1 MGNNFPYLLFMPRL
15 NIKAL
20 DKNFSDTKVLD
31 NINIETV
38 DGELVVILGPSG
50 CGKSTL
56 LRLIAGLENPD
67 EGEIWIGDRRV
78 DQLPPRKR
86 NVALVFQNYALY
98 PHMSVRQNLAFPL
111 KVAKVSKKEIHER
124 VLAIAT
130 MIDLSDRLD
139 SRPAELSGGQRQ
151 RVALGRAII
160 RKPDLYLLD
169 EPLSN
174 LDADLRHKMRREL
187 VEIQRNLGTTTIY
200 VTHDQTEALTMADR
214 LVIMDKGKIRQIG
227 TVEEIYNRPADIF
240 VASFIGTPKINII
253 DGFISN
259 GTIKPFNLSTIF
271 IPSDYSAREVTIG
284 IRPEDI
290 FLDKDGNLQAEII
303 SVEYLGDRSLLT
315 IKYSDYLL
323 VISTEPDKYTIGDKI
338 SFSIKPEKAFLFNKQ
353 TGECFNK

>member
-1 MGNNFPYLLFMPRL
+1 MPRL

-20 DKNFSDTKVLD
+20 DKNFTDTKVLD

-56 LRLIAGLENPD
+56 LRLIAGLEQPD
-67 EGEIWIGDRRV
+67 EGEIWIGDHRV
-78 DQLPPRKR
+78 DTLPPRKR

-98 PHMSVRQNLAFPL
+98 PHMTVKQNLAFPL
-111 KVAKVSKKEIHER
+111 KVAKINKKEIHER
-124 VLAIAT
+124 VVATAT
-130 MIDLSDRLD
+130 MIGLSDRLD

-174 LDADLRHKMRREL
+174 LDADLRHRMRREL
-187 VEIQRNLGTTTIY
+187 VEIQRTLGTTTVY

-214 LVIMDKGKIRQIG
+214 LVVIDKGKIKQIG
-227 TVEEIYNRPADIF
+227 TVEEIYNKPADLF
-240 VASFIGTPKINII
+240 VASFVGTPKINIL
-253 DGFISN
+253 DGFISG

-271 IPSDYSAREVTIG
+271 IPSDYNSREVTIG

-290 FLDKDGNLQAEII
+290 FLDKNSKLQGKIT
-303 SVEYLGDRSLLT
+303 SLEYLGDRSLIT
-315 IKYSDYLL
+315 IKYTDYFL
-323 VISTEPDKYTIGDKI
+323 VISTEPSKYTISDNI
-338 SFSIKPEKAFLFNKQ
+338 SFSIKPDKAFLFNKQ
-353 TGECFNK
+353 TGVCFNK

>member
-1 MGNNFPYLLFMPRL
+1 MPRL

-20 DKNFSDTKVLD
+20 DKFFPGTKVLD
-31 NINIETV
+31 NINIETS

-56 LRLIAGLENPD
+56 LRLIAGLEDPD

-78 DQLPPRKR
+78 DNLPPRKR

-98 PHMSVRQNLAFPL
+98 PHMSVKQNLAFPL
-111 KVAKVSKKEIHER
+111 KVAKVNKKEIHER
-124 VLAIAT
+124 VVATAT
-130 MIDLSDRLD
+130 MIGLADRLD

-174 LDADLRHKMRREL
+174 LDADLRNKMRREL
-187 VEIQRNLGTTTIY
+187 VDIQKQLGTTTVY

-214 LVIMDKGKIRQIG
+214 LVVIDKGKIKQIG
-227 TVEEIYNRPADIF
+227 TVEEIYNKPADIF
-240 VASFIGTPKINII
+240 VASFVGTPKINII
-253 DGFISN
+253 DGFISG

-271 IPSDYSAREVTIG
+271 IPSDYKSREVTIG

-290 FLDKDGNLQAEII
+290 FIDKNSNLQGQIT

-315 IKYSDYLL
+315 IKYSDYFLT
-323 VISTEPDKYTIGDKI
+323 ISTDPDKFNIGDKI
-338 SFSIKPEKAFLFNKQ
+338 NFSIKPGKAFLFNKQ
-353 TGECFNK
+353 TGLCFNR

>member
-1 MGNNFPYLLFMPRL
+1 MPRL
-15 NIKAL
+15 NIKSL
-20 DKNFSDTKVLD
+20 DKFFKETKVLD

-56 LRLIAGLENPD
+56 LRLIAGLEQPD

-78 DQLPPRKR
+78 DELPPRKR

-111 KVAKVSKKEIHER
+111 KVAKVNKKEIHDR
-124 VLAIAT
+124 VLATAT
-130 MIDLSDRLD
+130 MISLSDRLD

-174 LDADLRHKMRREL
+174 LDADLRNRMRLEL
-187 VEIQRNLGTTTIY
+187 VEIQRQLGTTTVY

-214 LVIMDKGKIRQIG
+214 LIVIDKGKIRQIG
-227 TVEEIYNRPADIF
+227 TVEQIYNKPADIF
-240 VASFIGTPKINII
+240 VASFVGTPKINIL

-271 IPSDYSAREVTIG
+271 LPSDYNSREVTIG

-290 FLDKDGNLQAEII
+290 FIDKDSKLHGKLT

-315 IKYSDYLL
+315 LKYSDYFL
-323 VISTEPDKYTIGDKI
+323 VISTEPVKYKIGDNI
-338 SFSIKPEKAFLFNKQ
+338 TFSIKANKAFLFNKQ
-353 TGECFNK
+353 TGVCFNK

>member
-1 MGNNFPYLLFMPRL
+1 MPRL

-20 DKNFSDTKVLD
+20 DKSFSGTKTLD

-56 LRLIAGLENPD
+56 LRLIAGLEQPD

-98 PHMSVRQNLAFPL
+98 PHMSVSQNLAFPL
-111 KVAKVSKKEIHER
+111 KVAKVNKKEIHER
-124 VLAIAT
+124 VLATAT
-130 MIDLSDRLD
+130 MIGLSDRLD

-174 LDADLRHKMRREL
+174 LDAALRSKMRREL
-187 VEIQRNLGTTTIY
+187 VEIQRQLGTTTVY

-214 LVIMDKGKIRQIG
+214 LIVIDKGKIRQIG
-227 TVEEIYNRPADIF
+227 TVEQIYNKPADIF
-240 VASFIGTPKINII
+240 VASFVGTPKINIL
-253 DGFISN
+253 DGFVSN
-259 GTIKPFNLSTIF
+259 GTIKPFNISAIF
-271 IPSDYSAREVTIG
+271 LPSDYNSRKVTIG

-290 FLDKDGNLQAEII
+290 FIDQDSKLSGKIT

-315 IKYSDYLL
+315 IKYSDYFL
-323 VISTEPDKYTIGDKI
+323 VISAEPGKYTIGDNI
-338 SFSIKPEKAFLFNKQ
+338 SFGIKLGKAFLFNKQ

>member
-1 MGNNFPYLLFMPRL
+1 MPRL
-15 NIKAL
+15 NIKSL
-20 DKNFSDTKVLD
+20 DKFFKETKVLD
-31 NINIETV
+31 NINIETS

-56 LRLIAGLENPD
+56 LRLIAGLEQPD
-67 EGEIWIGDRRV
+67 EGEIWIGNNRV
-78 DQLPPRKR
+78 DELPPRKR

-111 KVAKVSKKEIHER
+111 KVAKVNKKEIHER
-124 VLAIAT
+124 VLATAT
-130 MIDLSDRLD
+130 MIGLSDRLD

-174 LDADLRHKMRREL
+174 LDADLRNRMRREL
-187 VEIQRNLGTTTIY
+187 VEIQRQLGTTTVY

-214 LVIMDKGKIRQIG
+214 LIVIDKGKIRQIG
-227 TVEEIYNRPADIF
+227 TVEQIYNKPADIF
-240 VASFIGTPKINII
+240 VASFVGTPKINLI
-253 DGFISN
+253 DGFVSN

-271 IPSDYSAREVTIG
+271 IPSDYNSREVTIG

-290 FLDKDGNLQAEII
+290 FIDKDSNLAGKLTA
-303 SVEYLGDRSLLT
+303 VEYLGDRSLLT
-315 IKYSDYLL
+315 IKYSDYFL
-323 VISTEPDKYTIGDKI
+323 VISTEPAKYKIDDKI
-338 SFSIKPEKAFLFNKQ
+338 TFSIKPEKAFLFNKQ

>member
-1 MGNNFPYLLFMPRL
+1 MPRL
-15 NIKAL
+15 NIKSL
-20 DKNFSDTKVLD
+20 DKNFSGTKVLD
-31 NINIETV
+31 NINIETK

-78 DQLPPRKR
+78 DNLPPRKR

-98 PHMSVRQNLAFPL
+98 PHMSIKQNLAFPL
-111 KVAKVSKKEIHER
+111 KVAKINKKEIHER
-124 VLAIAT
+124 VLATAT
-130 MIDLSDRLD
+130 MIGLSDRLE

-187 VEIQRNLGTTTIY
+187 VEIQRRLGTTTIY

-214 LVIMDKGKIRQIG
+214 LVVIDNGKIRQIG
-227 TVEEIYNRPADIF
+227 TTKEIYNKPTDIF
-240 VASFIGTPKINII
+240 VASFIGTPKINLI

-271 IPSDYSAREVTIG
+271 VPSDYNSREVTIG

-290 FLDKDGNLQAEII
+290 FLDKDSKLQGQIT

-315 IKYSDYLL
+315 IKYSDYFL
-323 VISTEPDKYTIGDKI
+323 VLSTEPQKYTIGDNI
-338 SFSIKPEKAFLFNKQ
+338 TFSIKPEKAFLFHKE
-353 TGECFNK
+353 TGVCFNR

>member
-1 MGNNFPYLLFMPRL
+1 MPRL

-20 DKNFSDTKVLD
+20 DKFFTGTRVLD
-31 NINIETV
+31 NINIETK
-38 DGELVVILGPSG
+38 DGELVVVLGPSG

-67 EGEIWIGDRRV
+67 EGEIWIGDRRI

-98 PHMSVRQNLAFPL
+98 PHMSVKQNLAFPL
-111 KVAKVSKKEIHER
+111 KVAKINKKEIHER
-124 VLAIAT
+124 VLATAT
-130 MIDLSDRLD
+130 MIGLSDRLE

-174 LDADLRHKMRREL
+174 LDADLRHRMRREL
-187 VEIQRNLGTTTIY
+187 VEIQRQLGTTTVY

-214 LVIMDKGKIRQIG
+214 LVVIDEGKIRQIG
-227 TVEEIYNRPADIF
+227 TVEQIYNKPADIF
-240 VASFIGTPKINII
+240 VASFVGTPKINLI
-253 DGFISN
+253 DGFISS
-259 GTIKPFNLSTIF
+259 GTIKPFNISTIY
-271 IPSDYSAREVTIG
+271 IPSDYKSREVIIG

-290 FLDKDGNLQAEII
+290 FLDKNSNLQGRIS
-303 SVEYLGDRSLLT
+303 SVEYLGDKSILTVKYGDDFLT
-315 IKYSDYLL
+315 I
-323 VISTEPDKYTIGDKI
+323 STDPDKYIIGENTN
-338 SFSIKPEKAFLFNKQ
+338 FSIKPGKSFLFNKQ
-353 TGECFNK
+353 TGVCFNK